1 MRVQEGGLRSMDE
14 EMTWEELVYQSNL
27 YYEQEHEEELRK
39 EYEEEL
45 RKKEELKEE
54 EGV

>member
-1 MRVQEGGLRSMDE
+1 MQEGEIKSMDE

-45 RKKEELKEE
+45 RKEEESKKE

>member
-1 MRVQEGGLRSMDE
+1 MWVHGGRIRSMDE
-14 EMTWEELVYQSNL
+14 EMTWEELLRWSEE
-27 YYEQEHEEELRK
+27 YYEEERRK

-45 RKKEELKEE
+45 RKEEESKKE

>member
-1 MRVQEGGLRSMDE
+1 MWVQGGTRSMDE

-45 RKKEELKEE
+45 RKKEEAKEE

>member
-1 MRVQEGGLRSMDE
+1 MRVQEGGTRSMDE

-45 RKKEELKEE
+45 RKKEESKKE